1 MHEIEPFPNWLH
13 LYNSEEDN
21 QSPLF
26 GQEPNAF
33 EFSNTVYN
41 YYIHPLWD
49 AFGSRTLYL
58 KILFADY
65 EDGYAIIEFIGE
77 WNDAVENDIMELK
90 REIIDPLLEQG
101 IRKFLL
107 ITENVM
113 NFHSSDDSYYEEWK
127 EDVGDKGGWIV
138 FLNNPEH
145 TMDEYEEAQI
155 TSFANFLYY
164 EKWRT
169 HLPGHLY
176 HMIDNQMLRLGEG
189 P

>member
-13 LYNSEEDN
+13 LYNAGDDD

-26 GQEPNAF
+26 GAEANAF

-65 EDGYAIIEFIGE
+65 EDGFAIIEFIGE
-77 WNDAVENDIMELK
+77 WNDAVENDIMQLK
-90 REIIDPLLEQG
+90 REIIDPMVEQG
-101 IRKFLL
+101 IRKFIL

-113 NFHSSDDSYYEEWK
+113 NFHSSDDSYYEEWW
-127 EDVGDKGGWIV
+127 EDVRDTGGWIV
-138 FLNNPEH
+138 FLNNPPH
-145 TMDEYEEAQI
+145 SMDEYEQAQI
-155 TSFANFLYY
+155 TNFVYFLDYH
-164 EKWRT
+164 KWRT
-169 HLPGHLY
+169 HLPAHLY
-176 HMIDNQMLRLGEG
+176 HMIDNQMLRIDES
-189 P
+189 